1 MDKTGQNGLY
11 SVKMR
16 ASRGG
21 ANISGAE
28 RIVPSDTVAKTAA
41 ALAERAL
48 SHPKGAPDFVNIKIE
63 GAGSMLRLKALPVST
78 NVTHTAEKG
87 IAKAAELL
95 AGAGITRIDEIMS
108 LFSETYAMRGAMLLD
123 ADTLERLEPDR
134 ARGVRAT
141 YMDDA
146 ESLARLSTSGKN
158 HYAEAIVLA
167 TKAQNAPGIIGEIC
181 VSDDPDYVT
190 GYVATREIGYQRITT
205 IKEKGSPNGGR
216 IFLYRGPREDV
227 PKTIDFLEHTRVI
240 VEDVPAL
247 PAPAEEHR
255 LESVSAEL
263 SRLGIAAKSETAI
276 VSIIVGDERKA
287 MDISAKLLDKGF
299 LIPAIRYPTVAR
311 GSARLR
317 CAIMSAHTEDQL
329 RAAADAI
336 ANACRSA

>member
-1 MDKTGQNGLY
+1 MVLYAAQRDSKDGGQGRTRKNRMDKTGQNGLY

-167 TKAQNAPGIIGEIC
+167 TKVQHAPGIVGEIC
-181 VSDDPDYVT
+181 VSDELLLLLRKTDGFSDSSKACRVPRVHAMYHRASPLVCI
-190 GYVATREIGYQRITT
+190 GIVA
-205 IKEKGSPNGGR
+205 GGVQTVDFAGAGR
-216 IFLYRGPREDV
+216 YKQTPFAFL
-227 PKTIDFLEHTRVI
+227 F
-240 VEDVPAL
+240 
-247 PAPAEEHR
+247 
-255 LESVSAEL
+255 
-263 SRLGIAAKSETAI
+263 
-276 VSIIVGDERKA
+276 
-287 MDISAKLLDKGF
+287 
-299 LIPAIRYPTVAR
+299 AR
-311 GSARLR
+311 HEGR
-317 CAIMSAHTEDQL
+317 
-329 RAAADAI
+329 RAAGSRI
-336 ANACRSA
+336 